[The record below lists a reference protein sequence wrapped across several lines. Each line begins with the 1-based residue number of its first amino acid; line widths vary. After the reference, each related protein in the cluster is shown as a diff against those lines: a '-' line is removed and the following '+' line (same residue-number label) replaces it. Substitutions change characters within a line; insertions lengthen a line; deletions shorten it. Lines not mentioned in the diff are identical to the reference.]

1 MKKESVIKMLT
12 CFLIL
17 CTAGLVYGKTDE
29 SDFKQENQNPT
40 LLGDLAA
47 AEQRAKSAPTPENYL
62 SLSLQLHRNQR
73 YEDSI
78 TACRA
83 ALKLRPD
90 YAEAFNNIAA
100 AYEALEMWNEAIGA
114 AREALRLKPGFQLA
128 QNNLN
133 WSLSLHEASPTKDH

>member
-1 MKKESVIKMLT
+1 MLT

-17 CTAGLVYGKTDE
+17 CTAGLVYGKTDD
-29 SDFKQENQNPT
+29 DFKQENQNPT
-40 LLGDLAA
+40 LLDDLAA

-62 SLSLQLHRNQR
+62 NLSLQLHRNQR

-83 ALKLRPD
+83 ALRLRPD